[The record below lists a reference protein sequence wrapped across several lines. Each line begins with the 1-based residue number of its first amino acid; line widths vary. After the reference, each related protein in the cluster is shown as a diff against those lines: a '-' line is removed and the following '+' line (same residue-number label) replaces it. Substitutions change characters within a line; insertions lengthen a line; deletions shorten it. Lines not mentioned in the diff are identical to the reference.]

1 MVRITRGI
9 APGTSISRAQIS
21 GTVSRPS
28 RRAATAGNSASRS
41 PVVVKR
47 QLTIAS
53 ARSSL
58 RSSSSRIN
66 SSVAPTIASASLA
79 SACTA
84 PRTAKRRSS
93 LIAMTSRFRIFPEPA
108 DLNLLE
114 PPRAPRRQRSQ
125 LDRAEADAAQRHHLV
140 VDRLG
145 HAAHLAVAPLAQDDL
160 DLALAEAPHPRRR
173 RHPVLQLE
181 TLGQPLEIPV
191 RGRPPQLRPVGLLDF
206 VARVGEPVR

>member
-145 HAAHLAVAPLAQDDL
+145 HAAHLAVAPLAQD
-160 DLALAEAPHPRRR
+160 EAPHPRRR